1 MSSERI
7 TEMLY
12 LMMLLFALGNAE
24 AAGLIHLPIM
34 LLPSVAIAFVCSR
47 CVFKIKNLGVIL
59 ILNCLTYSAL
69 AYTRFEF
76 CFLCNGLG
84 SGRISTTW
92 RQLCRT
98 SVMIAWRM
106 CWEGLANESEGKANS
121 SSVCARGVKKLKQTS

>member
-12 LMMLLFALGNAE
+12 LMMLLFALGNAG
-24 AAGLIHLPIM
+24 AAGLIHLPIR

-69 AYTRFEF
+69 AYTRFEL
-76 CFLCNGLG
+76 CFLVMAWEVDALAQLG
-84 SGRISTTW
+84 VSLVAPAS
-92 RQLCRT
+92 
-98 SVMIAWRM
+98 
-106 CWEGLANESEGKANS
+106 
-121 SSVCARGVKKLKQTS
+121 